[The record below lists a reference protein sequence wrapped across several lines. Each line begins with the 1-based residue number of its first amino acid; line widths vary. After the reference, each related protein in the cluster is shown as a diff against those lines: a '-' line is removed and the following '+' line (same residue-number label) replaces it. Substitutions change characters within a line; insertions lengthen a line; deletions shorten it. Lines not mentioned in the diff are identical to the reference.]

1 MKWRKSDSPPALDLV
16 TTPLRPRSDCLPSCR
31 FWSSES
37 GPSSCGCKFGWRDM
51 GTEFQRIKFN
61 QTNFPQKTNPQNL
74 KTEVSDPKWVALP
87 MEYQPTYWFSLVNKK
102 IGLVGPVIHAMTQFG
117 DLFTRL
123 SKTVG
128 WSSKWG
134 YHQRTW
140 EQKLGYTWDTRNLPR
155 VKITSDF

>member
-1 MKWRKSDSPPALDLV
+1 
-16 TTPLRPRSDCLPSCR
+16 
-31 FWSSES
+31 
-37 GPSSCGCKFGWRDM
+37 M

-123 SKTVG
+123 SKQWDDPPSEDIINELGNRSWDILGIQEIFHV
-128 WSSKWG
+128 SK
-134 YHQRTW
+134 
-140 EQKLGYTWDTRNLPR
+140 
-155 VKITSDF
+155 